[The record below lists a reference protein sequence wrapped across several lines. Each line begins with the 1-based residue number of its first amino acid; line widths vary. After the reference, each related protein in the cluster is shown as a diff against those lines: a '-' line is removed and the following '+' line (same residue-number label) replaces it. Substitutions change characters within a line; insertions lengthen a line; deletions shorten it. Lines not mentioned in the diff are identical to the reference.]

1 MAERLLSVF
10 FLAISIGYTYY
21 AGNLSFGSFMA
32 PKAGFLPLLTGS
44 IAICLALTIV
54 IRSWPVKATGKTG
67 NVNWRKLI
75 FIIIGI
81 VAYIIIMQLAG
92 YLAAT
97 FIILFYLL
105 KMAETPGWLTPGL
118 FSAGIALSFY
128 FIFEK
133 FLGSKLP

>member
-1 MAERLLSVF
+1 MAEKLLSVF
-10 FLAISIGYTYY
+10 FLAMSIGYTCY

-32 PKAGFLPLLTGS
+32 PKAGFLPLLTGI
-44 IAICLALTIV
+44 IAICLAFIIV
-54 IRSWPVKATGKTG
+54 IRSWSVQATGKAD
-67 NVNWRKLI
+67 VNWRKLI

-81 VAYIIIMQLAG
+81 AAYIIFMQLAG

-105 KMAETPGWLTPGL
+105 KMAETPGWLAPGL

-128 FIFEK
+128 FIFET